1 MSEKTNSINSFDAL
15 PIVLT
20 EEQVAEL
27 LQIAV
32 DDVPF
37 FIQESKIKTIP
48 HLSVTRVFFK
58 HILQFLDFGEVR
70 NDQVQE
76 GSYL

>member
-32 DDVPF
+32 DDVSF
-37 FIQESKIKTIP
+37 FIQESKIKTMS
-48 HLSVTRVFFK
+48 LLLTQDSQMKLNGFVLKV
-58 HILQFLDFGEVR
+58 V
-70 NDQVQE
+70 
-76 GSYL
+76 S

>member
-1 MSEKTNSINSFDAL
+1 MSEKTSGVNNFDDL

-20 EEQVAEL
+20 EEQIAEL
-27 LQIAV
+27 LQVSIE
-32 DDVPF
+32 DIPN
-37 FIQESKIKTIP
+37 FIQHAKIKTIP

-58 HILQFLDFGEVR
+58 HILQFLDLGEI
-70 NDQVQE
+70 QSEQIQS